1 MTLLNRIAL
10 IHSLREGGK
19 GGALASVATQQASV
33 VKKKAQGQAKMDKKV
48 ALQVAQQLH
57 ST

>member
-1 MTLLNRIAL
+1 M
-10 IHSLREGGK
+10 REGGK

-33 VKKKAQGQAKMDKKV
+33 VKKAAQRQDKMAKKV